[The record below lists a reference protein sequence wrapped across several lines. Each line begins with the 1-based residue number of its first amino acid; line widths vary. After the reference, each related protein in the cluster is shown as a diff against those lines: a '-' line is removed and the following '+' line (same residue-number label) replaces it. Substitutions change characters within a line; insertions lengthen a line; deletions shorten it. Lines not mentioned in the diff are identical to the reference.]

1 MDAYLGE
8 NGYGA
13 SNSRKLMC
21 LTGGWSFLGIHIA
34 RMLLGRGYSVRFAI
48 PVTPEEAGSLMESE
62 EALSGKLEIC
72 QADLLDYR
80 SVFGNINGCS
90 GVFHVPAPCDHLDGL
105 QEYPTDSID
114 YEVQSALNVVEACA
128 AAESVKRLVFTSSV
142 SAIVCGR
149 RTGNLGDGEIMDEK
163 CWTNPEFCR
172 EKKLWS
178 PLAKTLSEKAVWA
191 LSNDRDL
198 NLVVVN
204 PASVIGPQLSN
215 PNSHTILNQLKG
227 SKALQQNGISAIC
240 AYVDVEEAA
249 LAHVAAFECENATG
263 RYICLQRVFTEDEIK
278 EVMWSSHMTSNYRL
292 ESLLRPAK
300 PLNLSNEKFLKLKR
314 QYSGELA

>member
-1 MDAYLGE
+1 MDSYHEE

-13 SNSRKLMC
+13 SNSHKLLC
-21 LTGGWSFLGIHIA
+21 VTGGWSFLGIHIA

-48 PVTPEEAGSLMESE
+48 PVTQEEAGSLSESE
-62 EALSGKLEIC
+62 EALSGKLEVC

-80 SVFGNINGCS
+80 SVFANINGCS

-105 QEYPTDSID
+105 QEYPTDSVD
-114 YEVQSALNVVEACA
+114 YEVRSALNVVEACS

-142 SAIVCGR
+142 SAIICGR
-149 RTGNLGDGEIMDEK
+149 RTGNLGDGEILDEK
-163 CWTNPEFCR
+163 CWTNLEFCR

-178 PLAKTLSEKAVWA
+178 PLTKTLSEKAVWA

-204 PASVIGPQLSN
+204 PASVIEPQLSN
-215 PNSHTILNQLKG
+215 LNSQTILNQLKG
-227 SKALQQNGISAIC
+227 SKALQQNGVC
-240 AYVDVEEAA
+240 AYVEVEEAA

-278 EVMWSSHMTSNYRL
+278 EVVWSTHMTSDYRL
-292 ESLLRPAK
+292 EGLLHLEK

>member
-1 MDAYLGE
+1 MEGYLEE

-13 SNSRKLMC
+13 SDSRRLMC
-21 LTGGWSFLGIHIA
+21 VTGGWSFLGIHIA

-48 PVTPEEAGSLMESE
+48 PVTPEEAGSLVESE

-105 QEYPTDSID
+105 QEYPTDSVD

-128 AAESVKRLVFTSSV
+128 GAESVKRLVFTSSV

-149 RTGNLGDGEIMDEK
+149 RIGNLGDGEIMDEK
-163 CWTNPEFCR
+163 CWTNLEFCR

-178 PLAKTLSEKAVWA
+178 PLAKT
-191 LSNDRDL
+191 
-198 NLVVVN
+198 
-204 PASVIGPQLSN
+204 LSN

-227 SKALQQNGISAIC
+227 SKALQQNGMC
-240 AYVDVEEAA
+240 AYVEVEEAA
-249 LAHVAAFECENATG
+249 LAHVAAFECENARG

-278 EVMWSSHMTSNYRL
+278 QVIWSSHMTSNYRP
-292 ESLLRPAK
+292 EDLLHPEK
-300 PLNLSNEKFLKLKR
+300 PLNVSNEKFLKLKR

>member
-1 MDAYLGE
+1 MDGYVEE

-13 SNSRKLMC
+13 SNSQKLMC
-21 LTGGWSFLGIHIA
+21 VTGGWSFLGIHIA

-48 PVTPEEAGSLMESE
+48 PVTPEEAGSLMDSE
-62 EALSGKLEIC
+62 EALSGKLEVC

-90 GVFHVPAPCDHLDGL
+90 GVFLVPAPCDHLDGL
-105 QEYPTDSID
+105 QEYPTDSVD

-128 AAESVKRLVFTSSV
+128 AADSVKRLVFTSSV

-149 RTGNLGDGEIMDEK
+149 RTGNLGDGEILDEK
-163 CWTNPEFCR
+163 CWTNLEFCH

-198 NLVVVN
+198 DLVVVN

-215 PNSHTILNQLKG
+215 PISNTILNQLKG
-227 SKALQQNGISAIC
+227 SKALQQNGLC
-240 AYVDVEEAA
+240 AYVEVEEAA

-263 RYICLQRVFTEDEIK
+263 RYICLQRVLTEDEIK
-278 EVMWSSHMTSNYRL
+278 EVIWSSHMTSNCRL
-292 ESLLRPAK
+292 EGGK